1 MKLLCL
7 DTTLNKCAVQII
19 LPEEMTP
26 VLRDKTQPPSDI
38 IPFLVN
44 KSLSDS
50 SLKISDLD
58 GVIVTTGP
66 GNFTSLRVGISFGV
80 GLSKGLSIPIYGIS
94 SLQAIMFSH
103 RKNCKEYKNFLV
115 TAEARGND
123 YFFQLFDSLSNPIS
137 NPIKTSLEE
146 AKITFLKND
155 LFFLGSGS
163 LGAAK
168 TLDQEKNII
177 GNNDK
182 IDFLLVFESMKK
194 NISYYQN
201 NLQPVYLSDPVAEK
215 KDPLWFAKKKI

>member
-7 DTTLNKCAVQII
+7 DTTLNNCAAQII
-19 LPEEMTP
+19 LPGKITP

-38 IPFLVN
+38 ISFLVN

-50 SLKISDLD
+50 SLNISDLD

-80 GLSKGLSIPIYGIS
+80 GLSKGLAIPIYGIS

-103 RKNCKEYKNFLV
+103 KKNWKEYKNFLV

-123 YFFQLFDSLSNPIS
+123 YFFQLFDNLSNPIS
-137 NPIKTSLEE
+137 DPIKTSLEE
-146 AKITFLKND
+146 AKIIFFNNN
-155 LFFLGSGS
+155 LFFVGSGS
-163 LGAAK
+163 LGVAK
-168 TLDQEKNII
+168 TLGQEKNII
-177 GNNDK
+177 CDNDE
-182 IDFLLVFESMKK
+182 IDFLLVFEGMKK

>member
-1 MKLLCL
+1 
-7 DTTLNKCAVQII
+7 
-19 LPEEMTP
+19 
-26 VLRDKTQPPSDI
+26 
-38 IPFLVN
+38 
-44 KSLSDS
+44 
-50 SLKISDLD
+50 
-58 GVIVTTGP
+58 
-66 GNFTSLRVGISFGV
+66 
-80 GLSKGLSIPIYGIS
+80 
-94 SLQAIMFSH
+94 MFSH